1 MNPNVRFTK
10 TEKGQ
15 DEIRN
20 RTHRLNPKL
29 RQMLVL
35 VDGSK
40 PIGELVAAAASLGG
54 DATVLELLVRDGFI
68 APIDGPAAAAA
79 PARPSAPPA
88 PPAVPAA
95 AARPA
100 AAPAPAPDDPAKVSA
115 AKMAMRSYIKLAAGM
130 LEARALNKL
139 VDGVHSTDEALRC
152 FAALRQRMAGGDR
165 AEALANLDAELAAI
179 LGR

>member
-54 DATVLELLVRDGFI
+54 DGAVLELLVRDGFI
-68 APIDGPAAAAA
+68 APIDGPAAAAPA
-79 PARPSAPPA
+79 PARPNA

-95 AARPA
+95 PAPPA
-100 AAPAPAPDDPAKVSA
+100 AAPAPDDPAKVSA

>member
-29 RQMLVL
+29 RQVLVL

-68 APIDGPAAAAA
+68 APIDGPPAAAA
-79 PARPSAPPA
+79 PVRPSAPPA
-88 PPAVPAA
+88 VPPAMPAA
-95 AARPA
+95 AAPA
-100 AAPAPAPDDPAKVSA
+100 ADDPAKVSA

-139 VDGVHSTDEALRC
+139 VDAVHSTDEALRC
-152 FAALRQRMAGGDR
+152 FAALRQRMAGADR

>member
-54 DATVLELLVRDGFI
+54 DGAVLELLVRDGFI
-68 APIDGPAAAAA
+68 APIDGPAAAAPA
-79 PARPSAPPA
+79 PARPNA

-95 AARPA
+95 PAPPA
-100 AAPAPAPDDPAKVSA
+100 AAPAPDDPAKVSA

-152 FAALRQRMAGGDR
+152 FAALRQRLAGSDR

>member
-35 VDGSK
+35 VDGTK
-40 PIGELVAAAASLGG
+40 PIGELLAAAVSLGS
-54 DATVLELLVRDGFI
+54 DAAMLEALVRDGFI
-68 APIDGPAAAAA
+68 APIDAPAAAGATAA
-79 PARPSAPPA
+79 VAVAAGPSAP
-88 PPAVPAA
+88 AA
-95 AARPA
+95 A
-100 AAPAPAPDDPAKVSA
+100 DDPVRVGVAKV
-115 AKMAMRSYIKLAAGM
+115 AMRRYIKLAAGV

-152 FAALRQRMAGGDR
+152 LAALRQRMAGADR
-165 AEALANLDAELAAI
+165 AEALANLEAELAGI
-179 LGR
+179 FGR

>member
-35 VDGSK
+35 VDGAK
-40 PIGELVAAAASLGG
+40 PIGELVAAAVSLGS
-54 DATVLELLVRDGFI
+54 DAAMLEALVRDGFI
-68 APIDGPAAAAA
+68 APIDAPAAAVAVAA
-79 PARPSAPPA
+79 M
-88 PPAVPAA
+88 VPAA
-95 AARPA
+95 AAPP
-100 AAPAPAPDDPAKVSA
+100 AAPAPGPGAPPVAGDDPAKVGA
-115 AKMAMRSYIKLAAGM
+115 AKMAMRRYIKLAAGV

-152 FAALRQRMAGGDR
+152 LAALRQRMAGADR
-165 AEALANLDAELAAI
+165 AEALANLETELAGI
-179 LGR
+179 FGR

>member
-68 APIDGPAAAAA
+68 APIDGPAPPPLRRRVQALRRQCHPRTRRAA
-79 PARPSAPPA
+79 PAVA
-88 PPAVPAA
+88 
-95 AARPA
+95 
-100 AAPAPAPDDPAKVSA
+100 APDDPAKVSA

-152 FAALRQRMAGGDR
+152 FAALRQRLAGGDR

>member
-10 TEKGQ
+10 TDKGQ

-20 RTHRLNPKL
+20 RTHRLNPRL

-35 VDGSK
+35 VDGTK
-40 PIGELVAAAASLGG
+40 PIGELVAAATNLGA
-54 DATVLELLVRDGFI
+54 DVTVLEALVRDGFI
-68 APIDGPAAAAA
+68 APIDAPTAASPAVAA
-79 PARPSAPPA
+79 PSS
-88 PPAVPAA
+88 
-95 AARPA
+95 
-100 AAPAPAPDDPAKVSA
+100 APDDPVKVSA

-130 LEARALNKL
+130 MEGRALNKL

-152 FAALRQRMAGGDR
+152 LVQLRSRMAGADR
-165 AEALANLDAELAAI
+165 AEALANLEAELAGI

>member
-20 RTHRLNPKL
+20 RTHRLSPKL

-35 VDGSK
+35 VDGTK

-68 APIDGPAAAAA
+68 APIDGPAAAAPA
-79 PARPSAPPA
+79 PARSNV

-95 AARPA
+95 AAPPA
-100 AAPAPAPDDPAKVSA
+100 AAPAPDDPAKVSA

-152 FAALRQRMAGGDR
+152 LAALRQRLAGGDR

>member
-35 VDGSK
+35 VDGTK
-40 PIGELVAAAASLGG
+40 PIGELLAAAVSLGS
-54 DATVLELLVRDGFI
+54 DAAMHEALVRDVFI
-68 APIDGPAAAAA
+68 APIDAPAAAGAAAAVAVAAA
-79 PARPSAPPA
+79 PVAVAAGPSAP
-88 PPAVPAA
+88 AA
-95 AARPA
+95 A
-100 AAPAPAPDDPAKVSA
+100 DDPVRVGVAKV
-115 AKMAMRSYIKLAAGM
+115 AMRCYIKLAAGV

-152 FAALRQRMAGGDR
+152 LAALRQRMAGADR
-165 AEALANLDAELAAI
+165 AEALANLEAELAGI
-179 LGR
+179 FGR

>member
-35 VDGSK
+35 VDGTK
-40 PIGELVAAAASLGG
+40 PIGELLAAAVSLGS
-54 DATVLELLVRDGFI
+54 DSAVLEALVRDGFI
-68 APIDGPAAAAA
+68 APIDAPAAAGAAAAVAVAAA
-79 PARPSAPPA
+79 PVAVAAGPSAP
-88 PPAVPAA
+88 AA
-95 AARPA
+95 A
-100 AAPAPAPDDPAKVSA
+100 DDPVRVGVAKV
-115 AKMAMRSYIKLAAGM
+115 AMRRYIKLAAGV

-139 VDGVHSTDEALRC
+139 VDGVHSTDEARRC
-152 FAALRQRMAGGDR
+152 LAALRQRMAGADR
-165 AEALANLDAELAAI
+165 AEALANLEAELAGI
-179 LGR
+179 FGR

>member
-15 DEIRN
+15 EEIRN
-20 RTHRLNPKL
+20 RTHRLNPRL
-29 RQMLVL
+29 RQVLVL

-68 APIDGPAAAAA
+68 APIDGPAAASA
-79 PARPSAPPA
+79 PVRPSAPPA
-88 PPAVPAA
+88 APSAAPAA

-100 AAPAPAPDDPAKVSA
+100 AAPAPDDPAKVSA